1 MKREDLLGDAM
12 AVKVPE
18 KTLIGF
24 PGIVATSD
32 TAIIDQSNKVLDL
45 AGYIVKKRIVSRLV
59 FHLWRPSSCSSRKT
73 FEEGNR

>member
-45 AGYIVKKRIVSRLV
+45 AGYIVKKKIVSKLV
-59 FHLWRPSSCSSRKT
+59 LHLSRPPSCSSRKT
-73 FEEGNR
+73 FAEGNR